1 MRFPE
6 LGGILHHESHNLIIR
21 GMRNWGFYV
30 PAECRDYSGMR
41 VGSTRDRCQNHS
53 RKVRMEE
60 KHVLDVISAI
70 LASGIVSGKNKV
82 SSKGAAKV
90 FFDVRD
96 ELLKG
101 MLDRELDRLPVYLT
115 QSSGKRMEQ

>member
-1 MRFPE
+1 M
-6 LGGILHHESHNLIIR
+6 
-21 GMRNWGFYV
+21 
-30 PAECRDYSGMR
+30 D
-41 VGSTRDRCQNHS
+41 
-53 RKVRMEE
+53 E

-70 LASGIVSGKNKV
+70 LASGLVSGRG
-82 SSKGAAKV
+82 KGTARNAAKV

-115 QSSGKRMEQ
+115 QSNAKRVEH

>member
-1 MRFPE
+1 M
-6 LGGILHHESHNLIIR
+6 
-21 GMRNWGFYV
+21 
-30 PAECRDYSGMR
+30 D
-41 VGSTRDRCQNHS
+41 
-53 RKVRMEE
+53 E

-70 LASGIVSGKNKV
+70 LASGIVAGKA
-82 SSKGAAKV
+82 KGSPKNAAKV

-115 QSSGKRMEQ
+115 QSNGKRMEQ

>member
-1 MRFPE
+1 
-6 LGGILHHESHNLIIR
+6 
-21 GMRNWGFYV
+21 
-30 PAECRDYSGMR
+30 
-41 VGSTRDRCQNHS
+41 
-53 RKVRMEE
+53 MEE

-70 LASGIVSGKNKV
+70 LASGIVSGKSKV
-82 SSKGAAKV
+82 SAKGAAKV

-115 QSSGKRMEQ
+115 QSFGKRMEQ